1 MTGKEGC
8 KMDQKR
14 EKHLGGVRCDVK
26 NCMHHDGELYC
37 TASHIAVGPST
48 AKNATETVC
57 GTFEKR
63 EG

>member
-1 MTGKEGC
+1 
-8 KMDQKR
+8 MDQKR

-57 GTFEKR
+57 GTFENR